1 MRNDVDGCPT
11 AVTEDPPPWESNAG
25 VAGSGLM
32 ALGVGRLLLLTAGR
46 AALQRAL
53 PLYVALAI
61 GASIVFGGNGL
72 NPATVAE
79 LSARSWPFRVA
90 LHLGWALVSLPAV
103 KALLATESTFVF
115 RALPVS
121 RLAWLGWTATL
132 LVVAELP
139 WAVLWLCAA
148 GLVPALAE
156 TCWGLAAC
164 ALVLS
169 RLEAA
174 ALLVGA
180 ALSVLL
186 LHHPSTPAAVLVAL
200 PAAALTS
207 YRVWLRAPELAAAR
221 SHNGVR
227 GPAALA
233 LALSYLAVLWRTAG
247 AQLLRGLA
255 LVVAS
260 AGVAALHLRNSGG
273 HARLTTLLIL
283 TPALVLALAGV
294 VGPLLRAERD
304 LGWLMACTNVSPMT
318 RQLGT
323 LATLAALS
331 VAAASLGAT
340 LIASLLTLAGAER
353 LALFAEVALAAA
365 ALAPLVLRVARWAVR
380 DAGRD
385 AARLILGLGAAGT
398 GAVLSIVWMAERS
411 LALWCPIA
419 LAALWTAR
427 PTGARRAHKTGRS
440 QVLEIDQVRKRL
452 GGKRVLDGVSATCGA
467 GEVLVV
473 LGENGAGKST
483 LLRIVAGIVEP
494 DAGEVTLCGVALA
507 HGNAEARRQ
516 LGYAPDAAQPLPDLR
531 VEELVALV
539 RALKALPRAISG
551 EVERRWWDRLGLEL
565 LLGQRLGTLSF
576 GQRKRALTA
585 VAIAGDP
592 WLLVLDEPSNGL
604 DPAGSE
610 LMLELIAERRARGLA
625 TLLASNDAPFVVR
638 LGGAAHHLRAGKLAK
653 VA

>member
-1 MRNDVDGCPT
+1 
-11 AVTEDPPPWESNAG
+11 
-25 VAGSGLM
+25 M

-53 PLYVALAI
+53 PLYVALVI

-72 NPATVAE
+72 SPATLAE
-79 LSARSWPFRVA
+79 LSARSSPFRVA
-90 LHLGWALVSLPAV
+90 LHLGWAVVSLPAV
-103 KALLATESTFVF
+103 KALLATESTFMF

-121 RLAWLGWTATL
+121 RLAWLGWTAAL

-139 WAVLWLCAA
+139 WAVLWLCAG
-148 GLVPALAE
+148 GLAPALAG
-156 TCWGLAAC
+156 TCWAVAASALA
-164 ALVLS
+164 LS

-174 ALLVGA
+174 TLLVGA

-186 LHHPSTPAAVLVAL
+186 VLQPSADVAVVVAL
-200 PAAALTS
+200 PAALLTS

-221 SHNGVR
+221 PRSWVH
-227 GPAALA
+227 GPAPVALC
-233 LALSYLAVLWRTAG
+233 LSYLAVLWRTAG

-260 AGVAALHLRNSGG
+260 GGVAALYLRNSGG
-273 HARLTTLLIL
+273 HARLMTLAIL

-304 LGWLMACTNVSPMT
+304 LSWLTACTTVSPMT
-318 RQLGT
+318 RRLGA
-323 LATLAALS
+323 LAALAALS

-340 LIASLLTLAGAER
+340 SIAALLTLSGAER

-385 AARLILGLGAAGT
+385 AARLILGLGAVGT
-398 GAVLSIVWMAERS
+398 GSVLSIVWMGERS
-411 LALWCPIA
+411 LALWCPVA
-419 LAALWTAR
+419 LAALWVGR
-427 PTGARRAHKTGRS
+427 REPSRGAQKTGRS
-440 QVLEIDQVRKRL
+440 QVLEIDEVQKRL
-452 GGKRVLDGVSATCGA
+452 GGRRLLDGVSATCGA

-494 DAGEVTLCGVALA
+494 DGGAVTLCGAALA
-507 HGNAEARRQ
+507 HGNPEARCR

-539 RALKALPRAISG
+539 RALKALPRGISG
-551 EVERRWWDRLGLEL
+551 EVESRWWDRLGLEL
-565 LLGQRLGTLSF
+565 LLGQRLSTLSF

-585 VAIAGDP
+585 VAVTGDP

-604 DPAGSE
+604 DPAGSD

-625 TLLASNDAPFVVR
+625 TLLASNDAPFVAR
-638 LGGAAHHLRAGKLAK
+638 LGGAAHQLRRGKLAK